1 MKTLTYAEAVREALR
16 EEMLRDANVL
26 LIGEEVG
33 ASGGAYKCTYG
44 LYEEFGP
51 ERVIDTPISEAAIVG
66 VGIGAALMGLRPV
79 AEIMYMD
86 FIPLSLEQILNHAA
100 KIHFMSGGQL
110 RVPLTI
116 RTQYSLG
123 RAYGPQHSQFFPSWF
138 MNTPGM
144 FLALPSTPAD
154 VKGLLKSAIRSE
166 NPTVFI
172 ECANLYFKLKGPVP
186 DEDQVVPFG
195 QAEVKRAGKD
205 VTVIAI
211 SRMVHEALAAAEELE
226 KRNISVEVVDPR
238 TLMPLDKTSI
248 INSVKKTGR
257 VVVTSDDP
265 MTGGVCAEILSV
277 IMEEAF
283 SYLDSPVKRVA
294 ASDMPVPSSRE
305 LEKQYMPNKD
315 DLVKAVTDIL

>member
-1 MKTLTYAEAVREALR
+1 MKVLTYAEAVREALR
-16 EEMLRDANVL
+16 EEMLRDSNVI
-26 LIGEEVG
+26 LIGEDIG
-33 ASGGAYKCTYG
+33 APGGAYRCTFG

-66 VGIGAALMGLRPV
+66 IGIGAALMGLRPV

-172 ECANLYFKLKGPVP
+172 ECASLYFKLKGPVP
-186 DEDQVVPFG
+186 DEDHVVPFG

-238 TLMPLDKTSI
+238 TLTPLDKKTI
-248 INSVKKTGR
+248 INSVRKTGR
-257 VVVTSDDP
+257 VVVASDDTK
-265 MTGGVCAEILSV
+265 TGGVCAEIVSV
-277 IMEEAF
+277 INEEAF
-283 SYLDSPVKRVA
+283 SHLEASIKRVSA
-294 ASDMPVPSSRE
+294 PDMPVPSSRE